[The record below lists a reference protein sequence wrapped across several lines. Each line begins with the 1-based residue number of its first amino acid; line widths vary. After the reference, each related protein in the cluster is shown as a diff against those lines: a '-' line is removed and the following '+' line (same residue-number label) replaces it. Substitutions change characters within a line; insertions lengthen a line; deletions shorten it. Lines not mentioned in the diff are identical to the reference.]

1 MKVKLGIFCALAAAV
16 RLLQPAYV
24 PPASCTYAEK
34 KLGCVPNRIPMA
46 STYGPFDLVPD
57 VLVPWR
63 NPYMGE
69 LMGSGSASA
78 PRRLSLP
85 FGLRGAR
92 SSAALAR
99 SLARRAVCFAFVRK
113 PRTPA
118 AIV

>member
-1 MKVKLGIFCALAAAV
+1 MGLLDHKRMALLVAVALA
-16 RLLQPAYV
+16 RLMQPAYV
-24 PPASCTYAEK
+24 PPTPCTYAEK

-85 FGLRGAR
+85 LGLRGAR
-92 SSAALAR
+92 SSTVRR
-99 SLARRAVCFAFVRK
+99 SRKRA
-113 PRTPA
+113 PTG
-118 AIV
+118 